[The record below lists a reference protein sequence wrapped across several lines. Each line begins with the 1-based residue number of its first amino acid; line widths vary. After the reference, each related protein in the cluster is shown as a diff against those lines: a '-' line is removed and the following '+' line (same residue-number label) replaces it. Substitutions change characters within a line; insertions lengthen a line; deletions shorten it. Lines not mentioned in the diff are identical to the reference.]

1 MFVSIYFFNLGRTF
15 SLTYDSIIMF
25 SLYRYLNIEYPENLN
40 LFFKSTDSFKVNLQ
54 IIKSMKKGE
63 KVLGENTYSV
73 KLLSQ

>member
-40 LFFKSTDSFKVNLQ
+40 LFFESTDSFKVNLQ

-63 KVLGENTYSV
+63 KVLGENTY
-73 KLLSQ
+73 